1 MDFGSSHIFTDVG
14 SDSEEITAAD
24 LQAQYGIYQPL
35 GSTTSGLAVT
45 QADVLYDNFLGD
57 TKGEGRGGAEPI
69 YDNRSLQKASTKS
82 SDYAKP
88 YDFIKRQSHPYE
100 YAGPGSFRGNAP
112 PPLPPMR
119 KKEGEVDPM
128 DDPAYAA
135 FQEGQ
140 YQELLRKSS
149 SKIRRA
155 DTNIVA
161 VKFDKLVQAENT
173 MTGSPVFCS
182 SNCGAAMS
190 HLSKISKLY
199 AGKCWICEFCETENP
214 VTDDTVVPT
223 TEDSTYVIGP
233 GSGGGADTLVIFCV
247 DVSGSMAVT
256 TEVSGKVSVQG
267 RLSDEQVA
275 LQAYQEELDAA
286 EQRSRAAQQEALNAQ
301 MLASYQET
309 IEDQA
314 QALAQF
320 QISRTASTASSVSV
334 RLPPPPPPLGQAAPS
349 APPGTLPPPSRQ
361 PSAAPSVAGS
371 VQGERHSELEER
383 YVAAPQRSFVGSKRQ
398 APPRPPPPSSA
409 ATAAP
414 RPAAPPPPVAAP
426 EPKKHVSYVS
436 RLQSMQSAI
445 QQQVDKLQA
454 ENSHKRVGLVAFNNN
469 VTVIGDGS
477 LDPVPLEGAGL
488 TDRESL
494 ISLGQNFPLP
504 GPISEVHRCLTDKI
518 YSLTESGQTA
528 LGPALLIAISMA
540 AQKPGSK
547 VIMCTDGMA
556 NVGLGALNDMDN
568 DAAYEE
574 AAAFYDEVGNFAR
587 DSGVCVSVLTLEGE
601 DCRAIELGSVA
612 DKTRGQVSIVK
623 ANDLNQQFADILADP
638 VLATNVSA
646 RMVLHKG
653 LFFRDSENDS
663 SQSQAT
669 NNVGLVTAD
678 SETTFEFGV
687 RRKEVI
693 YDNYGGTTVVERVE
707 DEPIYESVAQTMIE
721 GLERLPFQ
729 VQIRYTGRDGLD
741 YQRILTMDRPVTKD
755 RKFAEQNANV
765 GVIGAHAAQSAAKL
779 AVEGAYAQAQI
790 NAVITQKLVQRC
802 TQPEEGQEQEGI
814 YQTFLAN
821 MAPINSEITRAHQQE
836 WDAGEYM
843 ELEIRSGGESD
854 DDDVPLVTKNKKMS
868 KKMKNRRKN
877 VSDRQ
882 ASVFYRMKGATT
894 KMFNKQAYSMSEM
907 V

>member
-1 MDFGSSHIFTDVG
+1 MTIILFLTYQCWICEFCETENPVTDDTVVPTTEDSTYVEDRVPGECLCKAGSAMSRWHCRVSRRSSMAEQRSRAPQQEALNAQMLASYQETIEG
-14 SDSEEITAAD
+14 
-24 LQAQYGIYQPL
+24 QAQALAPFQIAKGRINRSSDL
-35 GSTTSGLAVT
+35 LISTTSAPLGQAAPSARPGATLHLASPVRRPLWLVACKLNREWT
-45 QADVLYDNFLGD
+45 DCLRPRLLIAISMAALEAGVKGHLYVSI
-57 TKGEGRGGAEPI
+57 THVGRGLSGRE
-69 YDNRSLQKASTKS
+69 RKCG
-82 SDYAKP
+82 
-88 YDFIKRQSHPYE
+88 RQ
-100 YAGPGSFRGNAP
+100 
-112 PPLPPMR
+112 
-119 KKEGEVDPM
+119 GE
-128 DDPAYAA
+128 
-135 FQEGQ
+135 EGQ
-140 YQELLRKSS
+140 
-149 SKIRRA
+149 
-155 DTNIVA
+155 
-161 VKFDKLVQAENT
+161 
-173 MTGSPVFCS
+173 
-182 SNCGAAMS
+182 
-190 HLSKISKLY
+190 
-199 AGKCWICEFCETENP
+199 CWICEFCETENP

-256 TEVSGKVSVQG
+256 TEVSGEVSVQG
-267 RLSDEQVA
+267 RRSDEQVA

-320 QISRTASTASSVSV
+320 QIARTASTASSASV
-334 RLPPPPPPLGQAAPS
+334 RFPPPPPPMGQAAPS
-349 APPGTLPPPSRQ
+349 APPGTLPPPSPQ

-414 RPAAPPPPVAAP
+414 RPTPPPPVAAP

-669 NNVGLVTAD
+669 HNVGLVTAD

-843 ELEIRSGGESD
+843 ELEIRSGGESG

-868 KKMKNRRKN
+868 KKMKNRHRRTCRTGKP
-877 VSDRQ
+877 VS
-882 ASVFYRMKGATT
+882 ST
-894 KMFNKQAYSMSEM
+894 E
-907 V
+907 

>member
-1 MDFGSSHIFTDVG
+1 MDFGSSHIFTEVG
-14 SDSEEITAAD
+14 SDTEEITAAD
-24 LQAQYGIYQPL
+24 LQAQNGIYQPL
-35 GSTTSGLAVT
+35 GSTWAPQGNAVSQANEEEQGYDHLASFKPEG
-45 QADVLYDNFLGD
+45 DGGVLYDNFMGD
-57 TKGEGRGGAEPI
+57 MKGGRAGAGNEPI
-69 YDNRSLQKASTKS
+69 YDNRSPQKASTKS

-88 YDFIKRQSHPYE
+88 YDYLKRQSHPYE
-100 YAGPGSFRGNAP
+100 YAGPGSFIGSAP

-119 KKEGEVDPM
+119 KKEGAADPM
-128 DDPAYAA
+128 DEPTYEA
-135 FQEGQ
+135 FREGE
-140 YQELLRKSS
+140 YQSLLRNAS

-161 VKFDKLVQAENT
+161 VKFDKLVQAESPV
-173 MTGSPVFCS
+173 TGSPVFCGS
-182 SNCGAAMS
+182 CGAAMS
-190 HLSKISKLY
+190 HLSKISQLY
-199 AGKCWICEFCETENP
+199 SGKFWICEFCEHENP
-214 VTDDTVVPT
+214 AADGTVIPT
-223 TEDSTYVIGP
+223 TEDSTYVTGP
-233 GSGGGADTLVIFCV
+233 GSGGDADTLVIFCV

-256 TEVSGKVSVQG
+256 TEVSSEVSVQG
-267 RLSDEQVA
+267 RRSDEQVA

-286 EQRSRAAQQEALNAQ
+286 EQRSRVAHQEALDAQ
-301 MLASYQET
+301 MLADYHET
-309 IEDQA
+309 IEGQV
-314 QALAQF
+314 QALAQI
-320 QISRTASTASSVSV
+320 QIARTASTASSVAPST
-334 RLPPPPPPLGQAAPS
+334 QATAQAPATPS
-349 APPGTLPPPSRQ
+349 APPPTLPRPASVVDGAQAGRQ
-361 PSAAPSVAGS
+361 
-371 VQGERHSELEER
+371 RELEER
-383 YVAAPQRSFVGSKRQ
+383 YSAAPQRSPAGSQKPA
-398 APPRPPPPSSA
+398 AP
-409 ATAAP
+409 P
-414 RPAAPPPPVAAP
+414 RPAAPPQ
-426 EPKKHVSYVS
+426 PKKHVSYVS

-445 QQQVDKLQA
+445 QQQVDKLRA

-504 GPISEVHRCLTDKI
+504 GPISEVHRCLTEKI

-547 VIMCTDGMA
+547 VIMCTDGSA

-568 DAAYEE
+568 DAAYEQ

-612 DKTRGQVSIVK
+612 DKTRGQVSIVQP
-623 ANDLNQQFADILADP
+623 NDLNQQFADILADP

-646 RMVLHKG
+646 KMVLHKG
-653 LFFRDSENDS
+653 LFLKDGESDNPE
-663 SQSQAT
+663 SQAT
-669 NNVGLVTAD
+669 HNVGLVTAD

-687 RRKEVI
+687 RRKEVL
-693 YDNYGGTTVVERVE
+693 YDNFGGTTVVERVE
-707 DEPIYESVAQTMIE
+707 EEPIYESVAQTMIE
-721 GLERLPFQ
+721 GLEKLPFQ

-779 AVEGAYAQAQI
+779 AVEGAYAEAQI
-790 NAVITQKLVQRC
+790 NAIITQKLVQRC
-802 TQPEEGQEQEGI
+802 TQPEEGQEPEQEGI

-821 MAPINSEITRAHQQE
+821 MAPINSEITRAHQ
-836 WDAGEYM
+836 
-843 ELEIRSGGESD
+843 LETRSEEESD
-854 DDDVPLVTKNKKMS
+854 EDEVPLVTKNKKKMS

-894 KMFNKQAYSMSEM
+894 KMFNKQTYDMAE
-907 V
+907 VV

>member
-35 GSTTSGLAVT
+35 GSTMSGLAVT

-69 YDNRSLQKASTKS
+69 YDNRSTQKASTKS

-88 YDFIKRQSHPYE
+88 YDYLKRQSHPYE

-128 DDPAYAA
+128 DDPTYAA

-140 YQELLRKSS
+140 YQELLRKGS

-223 TEDSTYVIGP
+223 TEDSTYVVGP

-256 TEVSGKVSVQG
+256 TEVSGEVSLQG
-267 RLSDEQVA
+267 RRSDEQVA

-320 QISRTASTASSVSV
+320 QIARTASTASSVQF
-334 RLPPPPPPLGQAAPS
+334 PPPPSPLDQAIPS

-361 PSAAPSVAGS
+361 PSAAPSVAGR

-383 YVAAPQRSFVGSKRQ
+383 YVAAPQRSFVGSQRQ
-398 APPRPPPPSSA
+398 APPRPPPPTYA

-414 RPAAPPPPVAAP
+414 RPAPPPPMAAP

-504 GPISEVHRCLTDKI
+504 GPISEVHRYLTDKI

-556 NVGLGALNDMDN
+556 NIGLGTLNDMDN

-574 AAAFYDEVGNFAR
+574 AAKFYDEVGNFAR

-623 ANDLNQQFADILADP
+623 PNDLNQQFADILADP

-663 SQSQAT
+663 SRSQAT
-669 NNVGLVTAD
+669 HNVGLVTAD

-821 MAPINSEITRAHQQE
+821 MAPIHSEITRAHQ
-836 WDAGEYM
+836 
-843 ELEIRSGGESD
+843 LEKRSEEESD
-854 DDDVPLVTKNKKMS
+854 DDDVPLVTKNKKIS